1 MRDGWKR
8 RETRDRKISSEVLVY
23 QGSASEAAERM
34 SGCVPLEG
42 AF

>member
-1 MRDGWKR
+1 MDGNAGR
-8 RETRDRKISSEVLVY
+8 AGTGKISSEVLVY

-34 SGCVPLEG
+34 SGSVPLEG